1 MPNLEVKCSKELE
14 SLFLENNGELLR
26 KMHALLQGHQSLDPV
41 TEEPKNTMLR
51 NRVATTLTPWT
62 FCIVGDEEV
71 PSKRVSVNFALG
83 DKPDRKG
90 PLGDRLR
97 KDLGLDLED
106 VIVTH
111 LSEKY
116 KMEEG
121 REYTMV
127 SETREVNR
135 HHYNDKPR
143 KKSAPRP
150 KNIEPDP
157 NPEKPTFEMPVGAIN
172 THCHVNSNGMTPF
185 PWSDDRKYDPAF
197 APWRKLEEL
206 DNHLGFAGE
215 VVVAA
220 TCHGTDNSY
229 MLNALKKSKG
239 RALGVAFVDKTISDG
254 ELTELDAAGVRG
266 VRYSYVKRL
275 TNPPPPEEM
284 VRMALRLKRL
294 KDSGQFKNEW
304 HIDLY
309 CEAADLKDL
318 ESHIKV
324 IPIPVVFDHMAVP
337 VIANGVEDPEFQ
349 RFRQL
354 FRDKKDCYAKV
365 TCPERLTGSGRPE
378 DWAKVLPFARA
389 LADEFPQRV
398 ISGTDWPHP
407 NMKEG
412 QMPNDGALLNRW
424 IWDVA
429 GRNGEALK
437 RLLVDNPRKLFNF
450 PLHSAPRA

>member
-1 MPNLEVKCSKELE
+1 VKCSKDLE
-14 SLFLENNGELLR
+14 HCFLENDGELLR
-26 KMHALLQGHQSLDPV
+26 KLHALLQGHQSLDPI

-62 FCIVGDEEV
+62 FCIVGDEPG

-106 VIVTH
+106 IIVNH

-116 KMEEG
+116 QMEEG

-143 KKSAPRP
+143 KKAPARA
-150 KNIEPDP
+150 KNIEP
-157 NPEKPTFEMPVGAIN
+157 NPSPDKPAFEMPPGAIN

-197 APWRKLEEL
+197 APWRKLEAL
-206 DNHLGFAGE
+206 DTFLGFSGE
-215 VVVAA
+215 VIVAA

-239 RALGVAFVDKTISDG
+239 RAVGVAFVDKNISDQ
-254 ELTELDAAGVRG
+254 ELMELDAAGVRG

-284 VRMALRLKRL
+284 VTMGNRITRL
-294 KDSGQFKNEW
+294 NW

-318 ESHIKV
+318 EPNIKA
-324 IPIPVVFDHMAVP
+324 IPVPVVFDHMAVP
-337 VIANGVEDPEFQ
+337 NIDKGVSDPEFQ
-349 RFRQL
+349 RYLQL

-365 TCPERLTGSGRPE
+365 TCPERLTGSSKPE
-378 DWAKVLPFARA
+378 EWSKVLPFARA
-389 LADEFPQRV
+389 LAEEFPTRV
-398 ISGTDWPHP
+398 ITGTDWPHP

-412 QMPNDGALLNRW
+412 QMPNDGELLNRW
-424 IWDVA
+424 IWEVA
-429 GRNGEALK
+429 GRSRDTL
-437 RLLVDNPRKLFNF
+437 RRILVDNPRTLFNF
-450 PLHSAPRA
+450 PG

>member
-1 MPNLEVKCSKELE
+1 MEHF
-14 SLFLENNGELLR
+14 FLENNGELLR
-26 KMHALLQGHQSLDPV
+26 KMHALLKDHQSLDPV
-41 TEEPKNTMLR
+41 TEEPKNTVLR
-51 NRVATTLTPWT
+51 NRVATTLAPWM
-62 FCIVGDEEV
+62 FCIVGDEPG

-106 VIVTH
+106 VIVSH

-143 KKSAPRP
+143 KKAPTRA
-150 KNIEPDP
+150 KNLEP
-157 NPEKPTFEMPVGAIN
+157 NATPEKPAFEMPPGAIN

-185 PWSDDRKYDPAF
+185 PWSEDRKYDPAF

-206 DNHLGFAGE
+206 DTFLGFSGE
-215 VVVAA
+215 VIVAA

-229 MLNALKKSKG
+229 MLNALKRSKG
-239 RALGVAFVDKTISDG
+239 RALGVAFVDKSVSDQ
-254 ELTELDAAGVRG
+254 ELAELDAAGVRG

-284 VRMALRLKRL
+284 VSMANRIKRL
-294 KDSGQFKNEW
+294 NW

-318 ESHIKV
+318 EPHIKA
-324 IPIPVVFDHMAVP
+324 IPISVVFDHMAVP
-337 VIANGVEDPEFQ
+337 AIDKGVGDPEFQ
-349 RFRQL
+349 RFIQL

-365 TCPERLTGSGRPE
+365 TCPERLTGSGQPG

-389 LADEFPQRV
+389 LSEEFPDRV
-398 ISGTDWPHP
+398 ITGTDWPHP

-424 IWDVA
+424 IWEIA
-429 GRNGEALK
+429 GRSSDRLK
-437 RLLVDNPRKLFNF
+437 RLLVDNPRRLFNF
-450 PLHSAPRA
+450 ATKS

>member
-1 MPNLEVKCSKELE
+1 VPNLEVKCSKDLE
-14 SLFLENNGELLR
+14 HCFLENDGELLR
-26 KMHALLQGHQSLDPV
+26 KLHALLQGHQSLDPI

-62 FCIVGDEEV
+62 FCIVGDEPG

-106 VIVTH
+106 IIVNH

-116 KMEEG
+116 QMEEG

-143 KKSAPRP
+143 KKAPARA
-150 KNIEPDP
+150 KNIEP
-157 NPEKPTFEMPVGAIN
+157 NPSPDKPAFEMPPGAIN

-197 APWRKLEEL
+197 APWRKLEAL
-206 DNHLGFAGE
+206 DTFLGFSGE
-215 VVVAA
+215 VIVAA

-239 RALGVAFVDKTISDG
+239 RALGVAFVDKNISDQ

-284 VRMALRLKRL
+284 VTMANRIKRL
-294 KDSGQFKNEW
+294 NW

-318 ESHIKV
+318 EPNIKA
-324 IPIPVVFDHMAVP
+324 IPVPVVFDHMAVP
-337 VIANGVEDPEFQ
+337 NIDKGVSDPEFQ
-349 RFRQL
+349 RYLQL

-365 TCPERLTGSGRPE
+365 TCPERLTGSSKPE
-378 DWAKVLPFARA
+378 EWSKVLPFARA
-389 LADEFPQRV
+389 LAEEFPTRV
-398 ISGTDWPHP
+398 ITGTDWPHP

-412 QMPNDGALLNRW
+412 QMPNDGELLNRW
-424 IWDVA
+424 IWEVA
-429 GRNGEALK
+429 GKSRETL
-437 RLLVDNPRKLFNF
+437 RRILVDNPRSLFNF
-450 PLHSAPRA
+450 PG

>member
-1 MPNLEVKCSKELE
+1 MPNLEVKCSQELE
-14 SLFLENNGELLR
+14 HFFLENNGELLR

-51 NRVATTLTPWT
+51 NRVATTLTPWM
-62 FCIVGDEEV
+62 FCIVGDEPG

-106 VIVTH
+106 VIVNH

-121 REYTMV
+121 RDYTMV

-143 KKSAPRP
+143 KHAPARA
-150 KNIEPDP
+150 KNLEPDP
-157 NPEKPTFEMPVGAIN
+157 QPDKPAFAMPPGAIN

-206 DNHLGFAGE
+206 DTFLGFSGE
-215 VVVAA
+215 VIVAA

-239 RALGVAFVDKTISDG
+239 RALGVAFVEKTISDQ
-254 ELTELDAAGVRG
+254 ELTDLDKAGVRG

-284 VRMALRLKRL
+284 VAMANRVKHL
-294 KDSGQFKNEW
+294 NW

-318 ESHIKV
+318 EPHIKA

-337 VIANGVEDPEFQ
+337 NIDKGVGDPEFQ
-349 RFRQL
+349 RYLQL
-354 FRDKKDCYAKV
+354 FRDKQDCYAKV
-365 TCPERLTGSGRPE
+365 TCPERLTGSSKPE
-378 DWAKVLPFARA
+378 DWSKALPFARA
-389 LADEFPQRV
+389 LADEFPDRV
-398 ISGTDWPHP
+398 ITGTDWPHP

-412 QMPNDGALLNRW
+412 QMPNDGELLNRW
-424 IWDVA
+424 IWEIA
-429 GRNGEALK
+429 GRNSATLK
-437 RLLVDNPRKLFNF
+437 RLLVDNPRRLFNF
-450 PLHSAPRA
+450 

>member
-1 MPNLEVKCSKELE
+1 VPNLEVKCSKELE
-14 SLFLENNGELLR
+14 HFFLENSGELLR

-62 FCIVGDEEV
+62 FCIVGDEEG
-71 PSKRVSVNFALG
+71 PSQRVSVNFALG

-106 VIVTH
+106 VIVNH

-116 KMEEG
+116 QMEEG

-143 KKSAPRP
+143 KKAPARA
-150 KNIEPDP
+150 KNLEPDP
-157 NPEKPTFEMPVGAIN
+157 DPDKPAFDLPPGAIN

-185 PWSDDRKYDPAF
+185 PWSEDRKYDPAF

-206 DNHLGFAGE
+206 DTFLGFSGE
-215 VVVAA
+215 VIVAA

-239 RALGVAFVDKTISDG
+239 RALGVAFLDRNISDQD
-254 ELTELDAAGVRG
+254 LTNLDTAGVRG
-266 VRYSYVKRL
+266 ARYSYVKRL

-284 VRMALRLKRL
+284 IAMANRIKRL
-294 KDSGQFKNEW
+294 NW

-309 CEAADLKDL
+309 CEAADLQDL
-318 ESHIKV
+318 EAHIKA
-324 IPIPVVFDHMAVP
+324 IPVPVVFDHMAVP
-337 VIANGVEDPEFQ
+337 AIDKGVNAPEFQ
-349 RFRQL
+349 RYLQL
-354 FRDKKDCYAKV
+354 FRDKPDCYAKL
-365 TCPERLTGSGRPE
+365 TCPERLSGSGKPE
-378 DWAKVLPFARA
+378 DWSRVLPFALT
-389 LADEFPQRV
+389 LAEEFPGRV
-398 ISGTDWPHP
+398 ITGTDWPHP
-407 NMKEG
+407 NMTEG

-424 IWDVA
+424 IWEIA
-429 GRNGEALK
+429 GRSSATLK
-437 RLLVDNPRKLFNF
+437 RILVDNPRSLFKF
-450 PLHSAPRA
+450 P

>member
-14 SLFLENNGELLR
+14 HLFLENQGELLR

-41 TEEPKNTMLR
+41 TEQPKNTMLR

-62 FCIVGDEEV
+62 FCIVGDEPG

-106 VIVTH
+106 VIVDH

-121 REYTMV
+121 RDYTMV

-143 KKSAPRP
+143 AKAPARS
-150 KNIEPDP
+150 KNIEP
-157 NPEKPTFEMPVGAIN
+157 NPKPDKPSFAMPPGAIN

-206 DNHLGFAGE
+206 DAFLGFSGE
-215 VVVAA
+215 VIVAA

-239 RALGVAFVDKTISDG
+239 RALGVAFVEKTISDQ
-254 ELTELDAAGVRG
+254 ELTDLDKTGVRG

-275 TNPPPPEEM
+275 TNPPPPEDM
-284 VRMALRLKRL
+284 VAMANRIKRL
-294 KDSGQFKNEW
+294 KDEGPLKNAW

-309 CEAADLKDL
+309 CEAADLRDL
-318 ESHIKV
+318 EPHIKA
-324 IPIPVVFDHMAVP
+324 IPVPVVFDHMAVP
-337 VIANGVEDPEFQ
+337 NIDKGVSDPEFQ
-349 RFRQL
+349 RYLQL
-354 FRDKKDCYAKV
+354 FRDKRDCYAKV
-365 TCPERLTGSGRPE
+365 TCPERLTGSSKPE
-378 DWAKVLPFARA
+378 DWSKVLPFARA
-389 LADEFPQRV
+389 LADEFPDRV
-398 ISGTDWPHP
+398 ITGTDWPHP

-412 QMPNDGALLNRW
+412 QMPNDGELLNRW
-424 IWDVA
+424 IWEIA
-429 GRNGEALK
+429 GRNSETLK
-437 RLLVDNPRKLFNF
+437 RLLVDNPRRLFDF
-450 PLHSAPRA
+450 

>member
-1 MPNLEVKCSKELE
+1 
-14 SLFLENNGELLR
+14 
-26 KMHALLQGHQSLDPV
+26 MHALLQGHQSLDPV

-62 FCIVGDEEV
+62 FCIVGDEPG

-106 VIVTH
+106 VIVNH

-121 REYTMV
+121 RDYTMV

-143 KKSAPRP
+143 AKAPARA
-150 KNIEPDP
+150 KNIEP
-157 NPEKPTFEMPVGAIN
+157 NPKPDKPAFEKPPGAIN

-206 DNHLGFAGE
+206 DTFLGFSGE
-215 VVVAA
+215 VIVAA

-239 RALGVAFVDKTISDG
+239 RALGVAFVEKNITDQ
-254 ELTELDAAGVRG
+254 ELTDLDKAGVRG

-284 VRMALRLKRL
+284 VAMANRVKRL
-294 KDSGQFKNEW
+294 NW

-318 ESHIKV
+318 EPHIKA
-324 IPIPVVFDHMAVP
+324 IPVPVVFDHMAVP
-337 VIANGVEDPEFQ
+337 NIDKGIADPEFQ
-349 RFRQL
+349 RYLEL

-365 TCPERLTGSGRPE
+365 TCPERLSGSSKPE
-378 DWAKVLPFARA
+378 DWSKVLPFARA
-389 LADEFPQRV
+389 LAQEFPDRV
-398 ISGTDWPHP
+398 ITGTDWPHP

-412 QMPNDGALLNRW
+412 QMPNDGELLNRW
-424 IWDVA
+424 IWEVA
-429 GRNGEALK
+429 GRNSATLK
-437 RLLVDNPRKLFNF
+437 RLLVDNPRRLFNF
-450 PLHSAPRA
+450 

>member
-14 SLFLENNGELLR
+14 HLFLENDGELLR

-41 TEEPKNTMLR
+41 TEQPKNTMLR

-62 FCIVGDEEV
+62 FCIVGDEPG

-106 VIVTH
+106 VIVNH
-111 LSEKY
+111 LAEKY

-121 REYTMV
+121 RDYTMV

-143 KKSAPRP
+143 AKAPARA
-150 KNIEPDP
+150 KNLEP
-157 NPEKPTFEMPVGAIN
+157 NPKPDKPAFEMPPGAIN

-206 DNHLGFAGE
+206 DTFLGFSGE
-215 VVVAA
+215 VIVAA

-239 RALGVAFVDKTISDG
+239 RALGVAFVEKNITDQ
-254 ELTELDAAGVRG
+254 ELTDLDKAGVRG

-284 VRMALRLKRL
+284 VAMANRIKRL
-294 KDSGQFKNEW
+294 NW

-318 ESHIKV
+318 EPHIKA
-324 IPIPVVFDHMAVP
+324 IPVPVVFDHMAVP
-337 VIANGVEDPEFQ
+337 NIDKGIGDPEFQ
-349 RFRQL
+349 RYLQL

-365 TCPERLTGSGRPE
+365 TCPERLTGSSKPE
-378 DWAKVLPFARA
+378 DWSKVRPFARA
-389 LADEFPQRV
+389 LADEFPDRV
-398 ISGTDWPHP
+398 ITGTDWPHP

-412 QMPNDGALLNRW
+412 QMPNDGELLDRW
-424 IWDVA
+424 IWEIA
-429 GRNGEALK
+429 GRNSDSLK
-437 RLLVDNPRKLFNF
+437 RLLVDNPRRLFNF
-450 PLHSAPRA
+450 

>member
-26 KMHALLQGHQSLDPV
+26 KLHALLQGHQSLDPV

-62 FCIVGDEEV
+62 FCIVGDEPG

-106 VIVTH
+106 VIVNH

-143 KKSAPRP
+143 KKSAARSR
-150 KNIEPDP
+150 NIEPDP
-157 NPEKPTFEMPVGAIN
+157 NPEKPAFEMPAGAIN

-197 APWRKLEEL
+197 APWKKLEAL
-206 DNHLGFAGE
+206 DNHLGFSGE

-220 TCHGTDNSY
+220 TCHGTDNSF
-229 MLNALKKSKG
+229 MLNALRKSKG
-239 RALGVAFVDKTISDG
+239 RARGVAFVDKTISDA
-254 ELTELDAAGVRG
+254 ELAELDAAGVRG

-275 TNPPPPEEM
+275 TNPPPPQEM
-284 VRMALRLKRL
+284 VTMAGRLQALRAAGKLKH
-294 KDSGQFKNEW
+294 DW

-309 CEAADLKDL
+309 CEAADLADL
-318 ESHIKV
+318 EAPIKS

-337 VIANGVEDPEFQ
+337 AIASGVHDPMFQ
-349 RFRQL
+349 RFVQL
-354 FRDKKDCYAKV
+354 FRDKSDCYAKV
-365 TCPERLTGSGRPE
+365 TCPERLTGSGKPE
-378 DWAKVLPFARA
+378 DWRQVLPFAHA
-389 LADEFPQRV
+389 LLTEFPDRV
-398 ISGTDWPHP
+398 ITGTDWPHP
-407 NMKEG
+407 NMKPG
-412 QMPNDGALLNRW
+412 QMPNDGALLNCW
-424 IWDVA
+424 IWEIA
-429 GRNGEALK
+429 
-437 RLLVDNPRKLFNF
+437 
-450 PLHSAPRA
+450 

>member
-1 MPNLEVKCSKELE
+1 VPNLEVKCSKELE
-14 SLFLENNGELLR
+14 GFFLENSGELLR
-26 KMHALLQGHQSLDPV
+26 KMHSLLKDHQSLDPV
-41 TEEPKNTMLR
+41 TEEPKNTVLR

-62 FCIVGDEEV
+62 FCIVGDEEG
-71 PSKRVSVNFALG
+71 PSKRISVNFALG

-106 VIVTH
+106 VIVSH
-111 LSEKY
+111 LSGKY

-121 REYTMV
+121 RDYTMV

-143 KKSAPRP
+143 PQAPARS

-157 NPEKPTFEMPVGAIN
+157 KPDQPAFEMPPGAIN

-185 PWSDDRKYDPAF
+185 RWSDDRKYDPAF
-197 APWRKLEEL
+197 APWRKLEAL
-206 DNHLGFAGE
+206 DAFLGFAGE
-215 VVVAA
+215 VIVAA

-239 RALGVAFVDKTISDG
+239 RALGVAFVEKNISDQ
-254 ELTELDAAGVRG
+254 ELKDLDTAGVRG

-284 VRMALRLKRL
+284 VTMASRIKPLK
-294 KDSGQFKNEW
+294 W

-318 ESHIKV
+318 EPHIKA

-337 VIANGVEDPEFQ
+337 AIDKGVSDPEFQ
-349 RFRQL
+349 RFLQL
-354 FRDKKDCYAKV
+354 FRDKKDCYAKL
-365 TCPERLTGSGRPE
+365 TCPERLSGSSKPE
-378 DWAKVLPFARA
+378 DWSKVVPFARA
-389 LADEFPQRV
+389 LAEEFPDRV
-398 ISGTDWPHP
+398 ITGTDWPHP

-424 IWDVA
+424 IWEIA
-429 GRNGEALK
+429 GRSSDSLK
-437 RLLVDNPRKLFNF
+437 RILVDNPRRLFSF
-450 PLHSAPRA
+450 

>member
-1 MPNLEVKCSKELE
+1 VPNLEVKCSKELE
-14 SLFLENNGELLR
+14 HFFLENNGELLR
-26 KMHALLQGHQSLDPV
+26 KIHALLQGHQSLDPV

-62 FCIVGDEEV
+62 FCIVGDEEG
-71 PSKRVSVNFALG
+71 PSQRVSVNFALG

-106 VIVTH
+106 VIVNH

-116 KMEEG
+116 QMEEG

-143 KKSAPRP
+143 KKAPSRA
-150 KNIEPDP
+150 KNLEPDP
-157 NPEKPTFEMPVGAIN
+157 DPDKPAFDLPPGAIN

-185 PWSDDRKYDPAF
+185 PWSEDRKYDPAF

-206 DNHLGFAGE
+206 DTFLGFSGE
-215 VVVAA
+215 VIVAA

-239 RALGVAFVDKTISDG
+239 RALGVAFLDRNISDQD
-254 ELTELDAAGVRG
+254 LTNLDTAGVRG
-266 VRYSYVKRL
+266 ARYSYVKRL

-284 VRMALRLKRL
+284 IAMANRIKRL
-294 KDSGQFKNEW
+294 NW

-309 CEAADLKDL
+309 CEAADLQDL
-318 ESHIKV
+318 EAHIKA
-324 IPIPVVFDHMAVP
+324 IPVPVVFDHMAVP
-337 VIANGVEDPEFQ
+337 AIDKGVNAPEFQ
-349 RFRQL
+349 RYLQL
-354 FRDKKDCYAKV
+354 FRDKPDCYAKL
-365 TCPERLTGSGRPE
+365 TCPERLSGSNKPE
-378 DWAKVLPFARA
+378 DWSRVLPFALT
-389 LADEFPQRV
+389 LAKEFPGRV
-398 ISGTDWPHP
+398 ITGTDWPHP

-424 IWDVA
+424 IWEIA
-429 GRNGEALK
+429 GRSSATLK
-437 RLLVDNPRKLFNF
+437 RILVDNPRSLFKF
-450 PLHSAPRA
+450 P

>member
-1 MPNLEVKCSKELE
+1 MPNLEVKCSKEMQ
-14 SLFLENNGELLR
+14 SFFLENNGELLR
-26 KMHALLQGHQSLDPV
+26 KLHALLKDHKSLDPV
-41 TEEPKNTMLR
+41 TEEPKNTVLR

-62 FCIVGDEEV
+62 FCIVGDEEG

-106 VIVTH
+106 VIVNH

-116 KMEEG
+116 QMEEG
-121 REYTMV
+121 RDYTMV

-143 KKSAPRP
+143 NKVPARP
-150 KNIEPDP
+150 KNIEPNP
-157 NPEKPTFEMPVGAIN
+157 NPDKPSFEMPPGAIN

-197 APWRKLEEL
+197 APWKKLEEL
-206 DNHLGFAGE
+206 DAFLGFSGE
-215 VVVAA
+215 VIVAA

-229 MLNALKKSKG
+229 MLNALKRANG
-239 RALGVAFVDKTISDG
+239 RALGVAFVDKNISDD
-254 ELTELDAAGVRG
+254 ELAALDAAGVRG

-284 VRMALRLKRL
+284 VAMAKRLKRL
-294 KDSGQFKNEW
+294 TDSGKLKNDW

-318 ESHIKV
+318 ESHIKA
-324 IPIPVVFDHMAVP
+324 IPIAVVFDHMAVP
-337 VIANGVEDPEFQ
+337 AIDNGVDDPQFQ
-349 RFRQL
+349 RFLQL
-354 FRDKKDCYAKV
+354 FRDKRSCYAKL
-365 TCPERLTGSGRPE
+365 TCPERLTGSGKPE
-378 DWAKVLPFARA
+378 DWSKALPFALA
-389 LADEFPQRV
+389 LAKEFPDHV
-398 ISGTDWPHP
+398 ITGTDWPHP

-424 IWDVA
+424 IWEVA
-429 GRNGEALK
+429 GKNSDSLK
-437 RLLVDNPRKLFNF
+437 RILVDNPRHLFSF
-450 PLHSAPRA
+450 ASLTVAK

>member
-14 SLFLENNGELLR
+14 HLFLENDGELLR

-62 FCIVGDEEV
+62 FCIVGDELG

-106 VIVTH
+106 VIVNH
-111 LSEKY
+111 LAEKY

-121 REYTMV
+121 RDYTMV

-143 KKSAPRP
+143 KQAPARA
-150 KNIEPDP
+150 KNLEPNTTP
-157 NPEKPTFEMPVGAIN
+157 AKPAFEMPPGAIN

-206 DNHLGFAGE
+206 DTFLGFSGE
-215 VVVAA
+215 VIVAA

-239 RALGVAFVDKTISDG
+239 RARGVAFVDKGITDQ
-254 ELTELDAAGVRG
+254 ELKELDAAGVRG

-284 VRMALRLKRL
+284 VAMANRICRLWEAGTL
-294 KDSGQFKNEW
+294 KNEW

-318 ESHIKV
+318 EPHIKA

-337 VIANGVEDPEFQ
+337 NIDKGVGDPEFQ
-349 RFRQL
+349 RYLQL
-354 FRDKKDCYAKV
+354 FHDKKDCFAKV
-365 TCPERLTGSGRPE
+365 TCPERLTGSSKSE
-378 DWAKVLPFARA
+378 DWSKVLPFARA
-389 LADEFPQRV
+389 LADQFRDRV
-398 ISGTDWPHP
+398 ITGTDWPHP

-412 QMPNDGALLNRW
+412 QMPNDGELLNRW
-424 IWDVA
+424 IWEIA
-429 GRNGEALK
+429 GKSSDNLK
-437 RLLVDNPRKLFNF
+437 RLLVDNPRRLFNF
-450 PLHSAPRA
+450 

>member
-14 SLFLENNGELLR
+14 HLFLENDGELLR
-26 KMHALLQGHQSLDPV
+26 KLHALLQGHHYLDPI

-62 FCIVGDEEV
+62 FCIVGDEPG

-106 VIVTH
+106 IIVNH

-143 KKSAPRP
+143 KKAPARA
-150 KNIEPDP
+150 KNIEPNP
-157 NPEKPTFEMPVGAIN
+157 NPEKPAFVMPPGAIN

-206 DNHLGFAGE
+206 DTFLGFSGE
-215 VVVAA
+215 VIVAA
-220 TCHGTDNSY
+220 TCHGTDNSF

-239 RALGVAFVDKTISDG
+239 RALGVAFVEKTISDQ
-254 ELTELDAAGVRG
+254 ELTDLDKAGVRG

-284 VRMALRLKRL
+284 VTMANRIKRL
-294 KDSGQFKNEW
+294 NW

-318 ESHIKV
+318 EPHIKS
-324 IPIPVVFDHMAVP
+324 IPVPVVFDHMAVP
-337 VIANGVEDPEFQ
+337 NIEKGVGDPEFQ
-349 RFRQL
+349 RYLQL
-354 FRDKKDCYAKV
+354 FRDKQDCYAKV
-365 TCPERLTGSGRPE
+365 TCPERLTGSGKPE

-389 LADEFPQRV
+389 LAEEFPDRV
-398 ISGTDWPHP
+398 ITGTDWPHP

-412 QMPNDGALLNRW
+412 QMPNDGQLLNRW
-424 IWDVA
+424 IWEVA
-429 GRNGEALK
+429 GK
-437 RLLVDNPRKLFNF
+437 RSDTMRRILVDNPRRLFSF
-450 PLHSAPRA
+450 

>member
-1 MPNLEVKCSKELE
+1 VPNLEVKCSKDLE
-14 SLFLENNGELLR
+14 RFFLENDGELLR
-26 KMHALLQGHQSLDPV
+26 KLHALLQGHQSLDPV
-41 TEEPKNTMLR
+41 SEEPKNTMLR

-62 FCIVGDEEV
+62 FCIVGDEPG

-106 VIVTH
+106 IIVSH

-116 KMEEG
+116 QMEEG

-143 KKSAPRP
+143 KKALVRA
-150 KNIEPDP
+150 KNIEPNP
-157 NPEKPTFEMPVGAIN
+157 NPDKPAFEMPPGAIN

-185 PWSDDRKYDPAF
+185 RWSDDRKYDPAF

-206 DNHLGFAGE
+206 DTFLGFSGE
-215 VVVAA
+215 VIVAA

-239 RALGVAFVDKTISDG
+239 RALGVAFVDKNISDQ
-254 ELTELDAAGVRG
+254 ELMELDAAGVRG

-284 VRMALRLKRL
+284 VAMGKRL
-294 KDSGQFKNEW
+294 CDLWDAGRLKNEW

-309 CEAADLKDL
+309 CEAGDLQDL
-318 ESHIKV
+318 EQHIKA

-337 VIANGVEDPEFQ
+337 AIEKGVGAPEFQ
-349 RFRQL
+349 RYLQL
-354 FRDKKDCYAKV
+354 FRDKKDCFAKV
-365 TCPERLTGSGRPE
+365 TCPERLTGSSKPE
-378 DWAKVLPFARA
+378 EWSKVLPFARA
-389 LADEFPQRV
+389 LADEYPTRV
-398 ISGTDWPHP
+398 ITGTDWPHP

-412 QMPNDGALLNRW
+412 QMPNDGELLNRW
-424 IWDVA
+424 IWEVA
-429 GRNGEALK
+429 GRSRDTL
-437 RLLVDNPRKLFNF
+437 RRILVDNPRTLFNF
-450 PLHSAPRA
+450 PG

>member
-1 MPNLEVKCSKELE
+1 M
-14 SLFLENNGELLR
+14 FLENDGELLR
-26 KMHALLQGHQSLDPV
+26 KMHALLQRHQSLDPV

-62 FCIVGDEEV
+62 FCIVGDEPG

-106 VIVTH
+106 VIVNH

-121 REYTMV
+121 RDYTMV

-143 KKSAPRP
+143 KQTLARA
-150 KNIEPDP
+150 KNIEPNSQPD
-157 NPEKPTFEMPVGAIN
+157 KPAFAMPPGAIN

-206 DNHLGFAGE
+206 DTFLGFSGE
-215 VVVAA
+215 VIVAA

-239 RALGVAFVDKTISDG
+239 RALGVAFVEKTISDQ
-254 ELTELDAAGVRG
+254 ELADLDKAGVRG

-284 VRMALRLKRL
+284 VAMANRICRLWDAAAL
-294 KDSGQFKNEW
+294 KNEW

-318 ESHIKV
+318 EPHIKA

-337 VIANGVEDPEFQ
+337 NVDKGVGDPEFQ
-349 RFRQL
+349 RYLQL

-365 TCPERLTGSGRPE
+365 TCPERLSGSSKPE
-378 DWAKVLPFARA
+378 DWSKVLPFALA
-389 LADEFPQRV
+389 LAKEFPDRV
-398 ISGTDWPHP
+398 ITGTDWPHP

-412 QMPNDGALLNRW
+412 QMPNDGELLNRW
-424 IWDVA
+424 IWEVA
-429 GRNGEALK
+429 GKNSDSLK
-437 RLLVDNPRKLFNF
+437 RLLVDNPRRLFNF
-450 PLHSAPRA
+450 

>member
-1 MPNLEVKCSKELE
+1 VPNLEVKCSQELE
-14 SLFLENNGELLR
+14 RFFLENDGELLR
-26 KMHALLQGHQSLDPV
+26 KLHALLQGHQSLDPI

-62 FCIVGDEEV
+62 FCIVGDEPG

-106 VIVTH
+106 IIVNH

-116 KMEEG
+116 QMEEG

-143 KKSAPRP
+143 KKAPARA
-150 KNIEPDP
+150 KNIEPNP
-157 NPEKPTFEMPVGAIN
+157 NPEKPAFEMPPGAIN

-197 APWRKLEEL
+197 APWRKLEAL
-206 DNHLGFAGE
+206 DTFLGFAGE
-215 VVVAA
+215 VIVAA

-239 RALGVAFVDKTISDG
+239 RALGVAFVDKNISDQ
-254 ELTELDAAGVRG
+254 ELMELDAAGVRG

-284 VRMALRLKRL
+284 VAMANRLCL
-294 KDSGQFKNEW
+294 LWDAGSLKNEW

-309 CEAADLKDL
+309 CEAADLQDL
-318 ESHIKV
+318 EPHIKA

-337 VIANGVEDPEFQ
+337 AIEKGVSAPEFQ
-349 RFRQL
+349 RYLQL
-354 FRDKKDCYAKV
+354 FRDKQDCYAKV
-365 TCPERLTGSGRPE
+365 TCPERLTGSSKPE
-378 DWAKVLPFARA
+378 EWSKVLPFARA
-389 LADEFPQRV
+389 LAEEFPTRV
-398 ISGTDWPHP
+398 ITGTDWPHP

-412 QMPNDGALLNRW
+412 QMPNDGDLLNRW
-424 IWDVA
+424 IWEVA
-429 GRNGEALK
+429 GRNSDTL
-437 RLLVDNPRKLFNF
+437 RRILVDNPRALFNF
-450 PLHSAPRA
+450 PG

>member
-1 MPNLEVKCSKELE
+1 VPNLEVKCSKELE
-14 SLFLENNGELLR
+14 RFFLENDGELLR
-26 KMHALLQGHQSLDPV
+26 KLHALLQGHQSLDPV

-62 FCIVGDEEV
+62 FCIVGDEPG

-90 PLGDRLR
+90 PIGDRLR

-106 VIVTH
+106 IIVNH

-116 KMEEG
+116 QMEEG

-143 KKSAPRP
+143 KKAPARA
-150 KNIEPDP
+150 KNIQP
-157 NPEKPTFEMPVGAIN
+157 NPNPDKPAFEMPPGAIN

-185 PWSDDRKYDPAF
+185 RWSDDRKYDPAF

-206 DNHLGFAGE
+206 DTFLGFSGE
-215 VVVAA
+215 VIVAA
-220 TCHGTDNSY
+220 TCHGSDNSY

-239 RALGVAFVDKTISDG
+239 RALGVAFVDKNISDQ
-254 ELTELDAAGVRG
+254 ELIELDAAGVRG

-275 TNPPPPEEM
+275 TNPLPPGEM
-284 VRMALRLKRL
+284 VAMAKRL
-294 KDSGQFKNEW
+294 CDLWDAGRLKNEW

-309 CEAADLKDL
+309 CEAADLQDL
-318 ESHIKV
+318 EPHIKA

-337 VIANGVEDPEFQ
+337 AIDKGVSDPEFQ
-349 RFRQL
+349 RYLQL

-365 TCPERLTGSGRPE
+365 TCPERLTGSGKPE
-378 DWAKVLPFARA
+378 EWSKVLPFARA
-389 LADEFPQRV
+389 LAEEFPTRV
-398 ISGTDWPHP
+398 IIGTDWPHP

-412 QMPNDGALLNRW
+412 QMPNDGELLNRW
-424 IWDVA
+424 LWEVA
-429 GRNGEALK
+429 GRNRETL
-437 RLLVDNPRKLFNF
+437 RQILVDNPRALFNF
-450 PLHSAPRA
+450 PS

>member
-1 MPNLEVKCSKELE
+1 VPNLEVKCSKELE
-14 SLFLENNGELLR
+14 HFFLENSGELLR

-62 FCIVGDEEV
+62 FCIVGDEEG
-71 PSKRVSVNFALG
+71 PSQRVSVNFALG

-106 VIVTH
+106 VIVNH

-116 KMEEG
+116 QMEEG

-143 KKSAPRP
+143 KKAPARA
-150 KNIEPDP
+150 KNLEPDP
-157 NPEKPTFEMPVGAIN
+157 DPDKPAFDLPPGAIN

-185 PWSDDRKYDPAF
+185 PWSEDRKYDPAF

-206 DNHLGFAGE
+206 DTFLGFSGE
-215 VVVAA
+215 VIVAA

-239 RALGVAFVDKTISDG
+239 RALGVAFLDRNISDQD
-254 ELTELDAAGVRG
+254 LTNLDTAGVRG
-266 VRYSYVKRL
+266 ARYSYVKRL

-284 VRMALRLKRL
+284 IAMANRIKRL
-294 KDSGQFKNEW
+294 NW

-309 CEAADLKDL
+309 CEAADLQDL
-318 ESHIKV
+318 EAHIKA
-324 IPIPVVFDHMAVP
+324 IPVPVVFDHMAVP
-337 VIANGVEDPEFQ
+337 AIDKGVNAPEFQ
-349 RFRQL
+349 RYLQL
-354 FRDKKDCYAKV
+354 FRDKPDCYAKL
-365 TCPERLTGSGRPE
+365 TCPERLSGSNKPE
-378 DWAKVLPFARA
+378 DWSRVLPFALT
-389 LADEFPQRV
+389 LAEEFPGRV
-398 ISGTDWPHP
+398 VTGTDWPHP

-424 IWDVA
+424 IWEIA
-429 GRNGEALK
+429 GRSSATLK
-437 RLLVDNPRKLFNF
+437 RILVDNPRSLFKF
-450 PLHSAPRA
+450 P

>member
-14 SLFLENNGELLR
+14 SYFLENDGELLR
-26 KMHALLQGHQSLDPV
+26 KLHALLQDHQSLDPV
-41 TEEPKNTMLR
+41 TEAPKNTVLR

-62 FCIVGDEEV
+62 FCIVGDESG

-106 VIVTH
+106 VIVQH

-116 KMEEG
+116 QMEEG

-143 KKSAPRP
+143 KRSKPLP
-150 KNIEPDP
+150 KNLEPDP
-157 NPEKPTFEMPVGAIN
+157 QPAAPAFALPPGAIN

-185 PWSDDRKYDPAF
+185 RWSEDRKYDPAF

-206 DNHLGFAGE
+206 DRHLGFSGE
-215 VVVAA
+215 VIVAA

-239 RALGVAFVDKTISDG
+239 RALGVAFVDKNVSDD
-254 ELTELDAAGVRG
+254 ELAALDQAGVRG

-284 VRMALRLKRL
+284 VNMANRLKRL
-294 KDSGQFKNEW
+294 KDAGKLKNDW

-318 ESHIKV
+318 EAHIKA

-337 VIANGVEDPEFQ
+337 VIENGVGDPEFQ
-349 RFRQL
+349 RFLQL
-354 FRDKKDCYAKV
+354 FRDKQDCFAKL
-365 TCPERLTGSGRPE
+365 TCPERLTGSSRPAE
-378 DWAKVLPFARA
+378 WNKVLPFARA
-389 LADEFPQRV
+389 LAEKFPERV
-398 ISGTDWPHP
+398 ITGTDWPHP
-407 NMKEG
+407 NMKAG
-412 QMPNDGALLNRW
+412 QMPNDGELLNLW
-424 IWDVA
+424 IGEIA
-429 GRNGEALK
+429 GRNSDEL
-437 RLLVDNPRKLFNF
+437 RRILVDNPRKLFGF
-450 PLHSAPRA
+450 SGKA

>member
-14 SLFLENNGELLR
+14 SLFLENDGELLR
-26 KMHALLQGHQSLDPV
+26 KLHALLKNHQSLDPV
-41 TEEPKNTMLR
+41 TEEPKNTVLR

-62 FCIVGDEEV
+62 FCIVGDEPG
-71 PSKRVSVNFALG
+71 PSKRISVNFALG

-106 VIVTH
+106 VVVAH
-111 LSEKY
+111 LSDKY
-116 KMEEG
+116 QMEEG

-143 KKSAPRP
+143 KRSKPLS
-150 KNIEPDP
+150 KNLEPDP
-157 NPEKPTFEMPVGAIN
+157 APDKPAFAMPPGAIN

-185 PWSDDRKYDPAF
+185 RWSDDRKYDPAF
-197 APWRKLEEL
+197 APWRKLVDL
-206 DNHLGFAGE
+206 DNHLGFSGE

-220 TCHGTDNSY
+220 TCHGTDNTY
-229 MLNALKKSKG
+229 MLNALKKAKG
-239 RALGVAFVDKTISDG
+239 RALGVAFVEKTISDE
-254 ELTELDAAGVRG
+254 ELIELDKAGVRG

-284 VRMALRLKRL
+284 VAMGNRLKRL
-294 KDSGQFKNEW
+294 KDAGQIKNDW

-318 ESHIKV
+318 ESHIKT

-337 VIANGVEDPEFQ
+337 VIGNGVDDPEFQ
-349 RFRQL
+349 RYLQL
-354 FRDKKDCYAKV
+354 FRDKQDCWAKL
-365 TCPERLTGSGRPE
+365 TCPERLTGSSKPE
-378 DWAKVLPFARA
+378 NWSKVLPFARA
-389 LADEFPQRV
+389 LDAEFPGRV
-398 ISGTDWPHP
+398 ITGTDWPHP

-412 QMPNDGALLNRW
+412 QMPNDGKLLNLW
-424 IWDVA
+424 IWEIVSKSSDH
-429 GRNGEALK
+429 LK
-437 RLLVDNPRKLFNF
+437 RILVDNPRKLFGF
-450 PLHSAPRA
+450 VGH

>member
-14 SLFLENNGELLR
+14 HFFLENNGELLR
-26 KMHALLQGHQSLDPV
+26 KIHALLQGHQSLDPV

-62 FCIVGDEEV
+62 FCIVGDEEG
-71 PSKRVSVNFALG
+71 PSQRVSVNFALG

-106 VIVTH
+106 VIVNH

-116 KMEEG
+116 QMEEG

-143 KKSAPRP
+143 KKAPSRA
-150 KNIEPDP
+150 KNLEPDP
-157 NPEKPTFEMPVGAIN
+157 DPDKPAFDLPPGAIN

-185 PWSDDRKYDPAF
+185 PWSEDRKYDPAF

-206 DNHLGFAGE
+206 DTFLGFSGE
-215 VVVAA
+215 VIVAA

-239 RALGVAFVDKTISDG
+239 RALGVAFLDRNISDQD
-254 ELTELDAAGVRG
+254 LTNLDTAGVRG
-266 VRYSYVKRL
+266 ARYSYVKRL

-284 VRMALRLKRL
+284 IAMANRIKRL
-294 KDSGQFKNEW
+294 NW

-309 CEAADLKDL
+309 CEAAELQDL
-318 ESHIKV
+318 EAHIKA
-324 IPIPVVFDHMAVP
+324 IPVPVVFDHMAVP
-337 VIANGVEDPEFQ
+337 AIDKGVNAPEFQ
-349 RFRQL
+349 RYLQL
-354 FRDKKDCYAKV
+354 FRDKPDCYAKL
-365 TCPERLTGSGRPE
+365 TCPERLSGSNKPE
-378 DWAKVLPFARA
+378 DWSRVLPFALT
-389 LADEFPQRV
+389 LAKEFPGRV
-398 ISGTDWPHP
+398 ITGTDWPHP

-424 IWDVA
+424 IWEIA
-429 GRNGEALK
+429 GRSSATLK
-437 RLLVDNPRKLFNF
+437 RILVDNPRSLFKF
-450 PLHSAPRA
+450 P

>member
-1 MPNLEVKCSKELE
+1 METY
-14 SLFLENNGELLR
+14 FLENQGELLR
-26 KMHALLQGHQSLDPV
+26 KLHAVLQDHQSLDPV
-41 TEEPKNTMLR
+41 TEMPKNTVLR
-51 NRVATTLTPWT
+51 HRVATTLAPWA
-62 FCIVGDEEV
+62 FCIVGDEAG
-71 PSKRVSVNFALG
+71 PSRRVSIHFALG

-106 VIVTH
+106 AVVQH

-116 KMEEG
+116 QMEEG
-121 REYTMV
+121 RDYTMV

-143 KKSAPRP
+143 ARRKPLP
-150 KNIEPDP
+150 KNLEPDP
-157 NPEKPTFEMPVGAIN
+157 NPAAPAFALPPGAIN

-215 VVVAA
+215 VIVAA

-239 RALGVAFVDKTISDG
+239 RALGVAFVDKNVSDE
-254 ELTELDAAGVRG
+254 ELAALDQAGVRG
-266 VRYSYVKRL
+266 VRYSYVRRL

-284 VRMALRLKRL
+284 VTIAGRLKRL
-294 KDSGQFKNEW
+294 RESGRLKNDW
-304 HIDLY
+304 HVDLY

-318 ESHIKV
+318 EPHIKA

-337 VIANGVEDPEFQ
+337 VITNGVVDPEFA
-349 RFRQL
+349 RYVQL
-354 FRDKKDCYAKV
+354 FRDKRDCYAKL
-365 TCPERLTGSGRPE
+365 TCPERLTGSGKPE
-378 DWAKVLPFARA
+378 EWAKVMPFARA
-389 LADEFPQRV
+389 LATQFPDRV
-398 ISGTDWPHP
+398 ITGTDWPHP
-407 NMKEG
+407 NMKDG
-412 QMPNDGALLNRW
+412 QMPNDGELLNRW
-424 IWDVA
+424 IWEVA
-429 GRNGEALK
+429 GKNAAELK
-437 RLLVDNPRKLFNF
+437 RIVVDNPRRLFNF
-450 PLHSAPRA
+450 PPAA

>member
-1 MPNLEVKCSKELE
+1 VPNLEVKCSKELE
-14 SLFLENNGELLR
+14 HFFLENNGELLR
-26 KMHALLQGHQSLDPV
+26 KIHALLQGHQSLDPV

-62 FCIVGDEEV
+62 FCIVGDEEG
-71 PSKRVSVNFALG
+71 PSQRVSVNFALG

-106 VIVTH
+106 VIVNH

-116 KMEEG
+116 QMEEG

-143 KKSAPRP
+143 KKAPSRA
-150 KNIEPDP
+150 KNLEPDP
-157 NPEKPTFEMPVGAIN
+157 DPDKPAFDLPPGAIN

-185 PWSDDRKYDPAF
+185 PWSEDRKYDPAF

-206 DNHLGFAGE
+206 DTFLGFSGE
-215 VVVAA
+215 VIVAA

-239 RALGVAFVDKTISDG
+239 RALGVAFLDRNISDQD
-254 ELTELDAAGVRG
+254 LTNLDTAGVRG
-266 VRYSYVKRL
+266 ARYSYVKRL

-284 VRMALRLKRL
+284 IAMANRIKRL
-294 KDSGQFKNEW
+294 NW

-309 CEAADLKDL
+309 CEAADLQDL
-318 ESHIKV
+318 EEHIKA
-324 IPIPVVFDHMAVP
+324 IPVPVVFDHMAVP
-337 VIANGVEDPEFQ
+337 AIDKGVNAPEFQ
-349 RFRQL
+349 RYLQL
-354 FRDKKDCYAKV
+354 FRDKPDCYAKL
-365 TCPERLTGSGRPE
+365 TCPERLSGSNKPE
-378 DWAKVLPFARA
+378 DWSRVLPFALT
-389 LADEFPQRV
+389 LAKEFPGRV
-398 ISGTDWPHP
+398 ITGTDWPHP

-424 IWDVA
+424 IWEIA
-429 GRNGEALK
+429 GRSSATLK
-437 RLLVDNPRKLFNF
+437 RILVDNPRSLFKF
-450 PLHSAPRA
+450 P

>member
-1 MPNLEVKCSKELE
+1 MEH
-14 SLFLENNGELLR
+14 LFLENNGELLR
-26 KMHALLQGHQSLDPV
+26 KLHALLQGHQSLDPV

-62 FCIVGDEEV
+62 FCVVGDEEG

-106 VIVTH
+106 VIVNH

-116 KMEEG
+116 RMEEG

-143 KKSAPRP
+143 QKAPARS
-150 KNIEPDP
+150 KNIEP
-157 NPEKPTFEMPVGAIN
+157 NPKPDKPAFDMPPGAIN

-206 DNHLGFAGE
+206 DTFLGFSGE
-215 VVVAA
+215 VIVAA

-239 RALGVAFVDKTISDG
+239 RALGVAFVDKNITDQ
-254 ELTELDAAGVRG
+254 ELTALDTAGVRG

-284 VRMALRLKRL
+284 VAMAKRIKRL
-294 KDSGQFKNEW
+294 NW

-318 ESHIKV
+318 EPHIMA

-337 VIANGVEDPEFQ
+337 AIDKGVSDPEFQ
-349 RFRQL
+349 RFLRL
-354 FRDKKDCYAKV
+354 FRDKQDCYAKV
-365 TCPERLTGSGRPE
+365 TCPERLTGSSKPE
-378 DWAKVLPFARA
+378 DWSRVLPFARA
-389 LADEFPQRV
+389 LVEEFPERV
-398 ISGTDWPHP
+398 ITGTDWPHP

-412 QMPNDGALLNRW
+412 QMPNDGELLNRW
-424 IWDVA
+424 IWELA
-429 GRNGEALK
+429 GKGADTLK
-437 RLLVDNPRKLFNF
+437 RILVDNPRRLFNF
-450 PLHSAPRA
+450 SAKS

>member
-1 MPNLEVKCSKELE
+1 MPNLEVKCSREME
-14 SLFLENNGELLR
+14 SFFLENNGELLR
-26 KMHALLQGHQSLDPV
+26 KMHALLKDHKSLDPV
-41 TEEPKNTMLR
+41 SEEPKNTVLR

-62 FCIVGDEEV
+62 FCIVGDEEG

-106 VIVTH
+106 VIVNH

-121 REYTMV
+121 QDYTMV

-143 KKSAPRP
+143 KMFPARP
-150 KNIEPDP
+150 KNLEPDP
-157 NPEKPTFEMPVGAIN
+157 KPDPPAFPMPAGAIN

-206 DNHLGFAGE
+206 DTFLGFSAE

-239 RALGVAFVDKTISDG
+239 RALGVAFVEKTVSDQ
-254 ELTELDAAGVRG
+254 ELIELDTAGVRG

-284 VRMALRLKRL
+284 VTMANRLRGL
-294 KDSGQFKNEW
+294 KDAGKLKNDW

-309 CEAADLKDL
+309 CEAADLPDL
-318 ESHIKV
+318 ESHIKA
-324 IPIPVVFDHMAVP
+324 ISIPVVFDHMAVP
-337 VIANGVEDPEFQ
+337 VIDKGVNDPGFQ
-349 RFRQL
+349 RFLQL
-354 FRDKKDCYAKV
+354 FRDKQNCYAKV
-365 TCPERLTGSGRPE
+365 TCPERLTGSSKPE
-378 DWAKVLPFARA
+378 EWSKVLPFAQA
-389 LADEFPQRV
+389 LAEEFPDRV
-398 ISGTDWPHP
+398 ITGTDWPHP
-407 NMKEG
+407 NMKQG
-412 QMPNDGALLNRW
+412 QMPNDGELLNRW
-424 IWDVA
+424 IWEIA
-429 GRNGEALK
+429 GRNSEKLQ
-437 RLLVDNPRKLFNF
+437 RILVDNPRRLFSF
-450 PLHSAPRA
+450 ARMP

>member
-1 MPNLEVKCSKELE
+1 VPNLEVKCSKELE
-14 SLFLENNGELLR
+14 HFFLENNGELLR
-26 KMHALLQGHQSLDPV
+26 KIHALLQGHQSLDPV

-62 FCIVGDEEV
+62 FCIVGDEEG
-71 PSKRVSVNFALG
+71 PSQRVSVNFALG

-106 VIVTH
+106 VIVNH

-116 KMEEG
+116 QMEEG

-143 KKSAPRP
+143 KRAPSRA
-150 KNIEPDP
+150 KNLEPDP
-157 NPEKPTFEMPVGAIN
+157 DPDKPAFDLPPGAIN

-185 PWSDDRKYDPAF
+185 PWSEDRKYDPAF

-206 DNHLGFAGE
+206 DTFLGFSGE
-215 VVVAA
+215 VIVAA

-239 RALGVAFVDKTISDG
+239 RALGVAFLDRNISDQD
-254 ELTELDAAGVRG
+254 LTNLDTAGVRG
-266 VRYSYVKRL
+266 ARYSYVKRL

-284 VRMALRLKRL
+284 IAMANRIKRL
-294 KDSGQFKNEW
+294 NW

-309 CEAADLKDL
+309 CEAADLQDL
-318 ESHIKV
+318 EAHIKA
-324 IPIPVVFDHMAVP
+324 IPVPVVFDHMAVP
-337 VIANGVEDPEFQ
+337 AIDKGVNAPEFQ
-349 RFRQL
+349 RYLQL
-354 FRDKKDCYAKV
+354 FRDKPDCYAKL
-365 TCPERLTGSGRPE
+365 TCPERLSGSNKPE
-378 DWAKVLPFARA
+378 DWSRVLPFALT
-389 LADEFPQRV
+389 LAKEFPGRV
-398 ISGTDWPHP
+398 ITGTDWPHP

-424 IWDVA
+424 IWEIA
-429 GRNGEALK
+429 GRSSATLK
-437 RLLVDNPRKLFNF
+437 RILVDNPRSLFKF
-450 PLHSAPRA
+450 P

>member
-1 MPNLEVKCSKELE
+1 MEAF
-14 SLFLENNGELLR
+14 FLENDGELLR
-26 KMHALLQGHQSLDPV
+26 KMHALLKDHQSLDPV

-62 FCIVGDEEV
+62 FCIVGEEAG

-106 VIVTH
+106 VVVRH
-111 LSEKY
+111 LSEKH

-121 REYTMV
+121 QDYTMV

-143 KKSAPRP
+143 KQASARP
-150 KNIEPDP
+150 KNLEPDP
-157 NPEKPTFEMPVGAIN
+157 QPDKPAFEMPPGAIN

-197 APWRKLEEL
+197 APWRKLAEL
-206 DNHLGFAGE
+206 DTLLGFSGE
-215 VVVAA
+215 VIVAA
-220 TCHGTDNSY
+220 TCHGTDNSF

-239 RALGVAFVDKTISDG
+239 RALGVAFVDKSISDA
-254 ELTELDAAGVRG
+254 ELAEFDAAGVRG

-284 VRMALRLKRL
+284 VAMAARLKHL
-294 KDSGQFKNEW
+294 KNKW

-318 ESHIKV
+318 EPHIKA
-324 IPIPVVFDHMAVP
+324 IPVPVVFDHMAVP
-337 VIANGVEDPEFQ
+337 AINNGVDAPEFQ
-349 RFRQL
+349 RFLQL
-354 FRDKKDCYAKV
+354 FRNKQDCYAKL
-365 TCPERLTGSGRPE
+365 TCPERLTGSSKPD
-378 DWAKVLPFARA
+378 DWAKALPFARA
-389 LADEFPQRV
+389 LAAEFPDRV
-398 ISGTDWPHP
+398 ITGTDWPHP

-412 QMPNDGALLNRW
+412 QMPNDGALLNCW
-424 IWDVA
+424 IWELA
-429 GRNGEALK
+429 GKSHGTLK
-437 RLLVDNPRKLFNF
+437 RILVDNPRRLFNF
-450 PLHSAPRA
+450 RES